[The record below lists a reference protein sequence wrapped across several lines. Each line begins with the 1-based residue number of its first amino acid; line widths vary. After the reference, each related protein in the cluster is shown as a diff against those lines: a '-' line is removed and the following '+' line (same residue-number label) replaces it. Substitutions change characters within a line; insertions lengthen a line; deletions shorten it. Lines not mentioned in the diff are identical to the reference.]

1 MRWVLLEELAMNR
14 YDEVCRL
21 ANVLREKEKS
31 GMPQT
36 EILCYTEIYR
46 EWLPLSP
53 QVNRSGISW

>member
-1 MRWVLLEELAMNR
+1 MRWALLEELAVNR

-21 ANVLREKEKS
+21 ANGLREKEKS

-36 EILCYTEIYR
+36 EIPCYTEIYR

-53 QVNRSGISW
+53 QANQFEISW